1 MLREVK
7 NKDTERLI
15 DLINN
20 VDTGYEID
28 DLDEIQKNAM
38 KFIVF
43 EEDKIKGFAYASVSI
58 DDVQERLADMKIY
71 VEPQSRRQGVGTA
84 LYHQLIKLI
93 EKEKVD
99 YLAAYIRVDKMNP
112 ESFCKKL
119 GLDKWWGSSELYYRG
134 PGFPDEGMTF
144 VQYEDKY
151 FDQYVKVVQECYY
164 PINKSN
170 DIKPYLAT
178 NESVKRYQLNNKKN
192 VYLALDRDQIIAS
205 VTTGNG
211 TVENLMVSPAYQ
223 GKGFG
228 KKALQF
234 SINKILSQGCE
245 ELRICYMEGNNHAEN
260 LYYSLG
266 FKFLQ
271 NTHVYRRFFS

>member
-1 MLREVK
+1 MLRDFKKE
-7 NKDTERLI
+7 DTERLI
-15 DLINN
+15 ELINN

-28 DLDEIQKNAM
+28 DLDDIQRNAM

-43 EEDKIKGFAYASVSI
+43 EEVEVKGFAYASVSM
-58 DDVQERLADMKIY
+58 DDAQDYCADMKIY
-71 VEPQSRRQGVGTA
+71 AEPQSRRQGVGTA
-84 LYHQLIKLI
+84 LYHQLIKFL

-99 YLAAYIRVDKMNP
+99 YLTAYIRVDKMDP
-112 ESFCKKL
+112 EPFCKKL
-119 GLDKWWGSSELYYRG
+119 GFDKWWGSPELYYRG
-134 PGFPDEGMTF
+134 MGVPDASTTF

-151 FDQYVKVVQECYY
+151 FDQYVKIVQECYY

-178 NESVKRYQLNNKKN
+178 AESVKRYQLENKKN
-192 VYLALDRDQIIAS
+192 VFLALDHDQIIAS
-205 VTTGNG
+205 VTTGEG
-211 TVENLMVSPAYQ
+211 TIDNLMVSPAYQ

-234 SINKILSQGCE
+234 GMNKMLSQGYKE
-245 ELRICYMEGNNHAEN
+245 IRICYMENNTPAED

-266 FKFLQ
+266 FKPLQ
-271 NTHVYRRFFS
+271 NTHVYRRFFN